1 MERECP
7 AGGFRANY
15 RFFLPG
21 LRASAEP
28 LRRLIV
34 LQMQE
39 PPSATT
45 QDAVFA
51 LLGDPATYGLTA
63 ATKIGCHQTHAAIVF
78 LAGDRALKIKRAVR
92 YPFLDF
98 SSLDKRKAAC
108 EAELSINRKFA
119 PRLYRRLVPITR
131 GANGELAL
139 DGTGEPVEWA
149 VEMARFDEDGT
160 LDRVAERGKLDEKLL
175 AKLAVAVVAM
185 HERAEPV
192 EPGPWIAALE
202 QFIDNNTSIFRQ
214 HPALF
219 SETAVANLE
228 RQSRATL
235 KRLRPLLIERG
246 KQGLTRRGHGDLHL
260 GNIAVV
266 DGEPVAF
273 DALEFDPLIASGD
286 LLYDLAFLLMDLL
299 EFDRVVAAN
308 QVLNGYYA
316 AARRDADCDGIAA
329 LPFFMSLRAAIRA
342 MATTS
347 RLDVTKEATA
357 GSARR
362 YFDLATKLLAPAKP
376 RVLGIG
382 GLSGTGKTV
391 LARSL
396 APMLTPLPGALV
408 FRSDIERKVLYGI
421 DEHEHL
427 PSIAYSEEVTRRVYR
442 IIVDKAVRVARAG
455 HPAIVDAVFT
465 RAEER
470 AAIETAAATAGVD
483 FQGLFLMSDL
493 PTRLQRV
500 GERTGDASDAGVEVA
515 RKQEEYLTGPIAW
528 SRIDAAGSSAQTLA
542 NACAAIA

>member
-1 MERECP
+1 MERGCP
-7 AGGFRANY
+7 RGGFCAAY
-15 RFFLPG
+15 CF
-21 LRASAEP
+21 ASPVAGFRQP
-28 LRRLIV
+28 ATAVNR

-51 LLGDPATYGLTA
+51 LLGDPATYGLPA
-63 ATKIGCHQTHAAIVF
+63 AAKIGCHQTHAAIVF
-78 LAGDRALKIKRAVR
+78 LAGDRVLKVKRAVR

-108 EAELSINRKFA
+108 QAELSINRKFA

-131 GANGELAL
+131 EADDALAL
-139 DGTGEPVEWA
+139 DGTGETVEWA
-149 VEMARFDEDGT
+149 VEMVRFDEDGT
-160 LDRVAERGKLDEKLL
+160 LDRVAKRRELEERLL
-175 AKLAVAVVAM
+175 AKLAVAVAAM

-214 HPALF
+214 HPELF
-219 SETAVANLE
+219 SETAIADLE
-228 RQSRATL
+228 QQSCASL
-235 KRLRPLLIERG
+235 KRLRPFLIERG
-246 KQGLTRRGHGDLHL
+246 KLGLIRRGHGDLHL

-266 DGEPVAF
+266 DGEPIAF

-299 EFDRVVAAN
+299 EFDQAAAAN
-308 QVLNGYYA
+308 QILNGYYA

-342 MATTS
+342 MTTAS
-347 RLDVTKEATA
+347 RLDVSKDAIA
-357 GSARR
+357 RSARH
-362 YFDLATKLLAPAKP
+362 YFDLAIKLLAPMKP
-376 RVLGIG
+376 SLLGIG

-396 APMLTPLPGALV
+396 APSLLPPPGALV
-408 FRSDIERKVLYGI
+408 FRSDIERKALYGI
-421 DEHEHL
+421 DERERL
-427 PSIAYSEEVTRRVYR
+427 PSIAYSAEVTQRVYR
-442 IIVDKAVRVARAG
+442 IIVEKAVRVARAG
-455 HPAIVDAVFT
+455 HSAIVDAVFAE
-465 RAEER
+465 AEER
-470 AAIETAAATAGVD
+470 AAFGTAAARVGVN
-483 FQGLFLMSDL
+483 FQGLFLVADL

-500 GERTGDASDAGVEVA
+500 GGRAGDASDADVEVA
-515 RKQEEYLTGPIAW
+515 RKQEEYLTGSMTW

-542 NACAAIA
+542 NARAAVA